1 MSHFFQNRPP
11 NHPKNLTDLFWPH
24 KDLEIPL
31 TKTFLGS
38 KTPWNPP
45 VIPSLTAW
53 DPPRSLTKHKDQTT
67 GFEISYYPHKN
78 PNIPQSPQKLLPR
91 SPQHP
96 PRPLEIPL
104 TFLENLVRGGPG
116 GKPLKGKPVFE
127 KIMTFWENSDLKKNH
142 CKLGAYKLRK
152 FWSWTSPK
160 KVHYIFPKKGRGGGV
175 KGRSDFLLKIIHF
188 GEYRPL

>member
-11 NHPKNLTDLFWPH
+11 KHPKNLTDLFWPH

-53 DPPRSLTKHKDQTT
+53 DPQRSLTKHKNQTT

-78 PNIPQSPQKLLPR
+78 PNIPMSPQKLLPR

-127 KIMTFWENSDLKKNH
+127 KIMTFWENSDLKKIIANLVH
-142 CKLGAYKLRK
+142 INKGNFGHELPQKKCIIFSRK
-152 FWSWTSPK
+152 
-160 KVHYIFPKKGRGGGV
+160 RGGVGGSRAV
-175 KGRSDFLLKIIHF
+175 RTFS
-188 GEYRPL
+188 